1 MPFTIL
7 QLLLVAG
14 AAQGFLLAFLLVT
27 RRVNPLASRLLGLL
41 IFLIS
46 IQTLLVGFDNREFF
60 LRFPHLSKISWLLP
74 SLFGPLLFLFTRKIT
89 SEKPIWKRVDGIH
102 LVPFIVY
109 FFYLLPYYAKS
120 AAEKSA
126 YLNNFEAALQDDFG
140 FLNQLTNFLHLFYAT
155 LSLFIVKKYQQGIL
169 NSFSD
174 ITQIRLRWLRQ
185 LLLFVLTVMLIS
197 VIIFYA
203 KKWNIGWLTQL
214 YRYHYLGVVALI
226 YWIGYKALSQPRIF
240 NQFEL
245 PVTHVPEPK
254 KDESISVVAEEEIP
268 KNKYQKSTLTNDVAD
283 TYLKQL
289 AHLMENEK
297 LYLRQ
302 ELTIQDLAERTGISR
317 HQLSQL
323 INERL
328 EKNFYD
334 FVNEYRVKEA
344 QRMLVDPKYKHL
356 TTLAISGEAGFNSK
370 ATFNAVFKKI
380 TGQTPSEY
388 IKSYKEV
395 V

>member
-89 SEKPIWKRVDGIH
+89 SEKPIWKRADCIH

-140 FLNQLTNFLHLFYAT
+140 FLNQLTNFLHLFYVT

-254 KDESISVVAEEEIP
+254 KDVSISVVAEEEIP
-268 KNKYQKSTLTNDVAD
+268 KNKYQKSTLTNDVVD

-289 AHLMENEK
+289 THLMENEK